1 MEEPEQPH
9 RLSQRQPAR
18 RGRPGLPTLQ
28 KALRAAAKCLQIE
41 RSLRHRIETREQQLR
56 LLRRHDPGGVRE
68 QIDTECEELRRL
80 LLQNGRVLATA
91 LETAQAI
98 NETLPEPIDVDARLM
113 TELSALERQVL
124 TA

>member
-1 MEEPEQPH
+1 MTVHQ
-9 RLSQRQPAR
+9 LSQRRPTR

-28 KALRAAAKCLQIE
+28 KALRTAARCIQIE

-56 LLRRHDPGGVRE
+56 LLRRHDPGAVRK

-80 LLQNGRVLATA
+80 LLQNGHVLAAA

-98 NETLPEPIDVDARLM
+98 NETLPEPIDADARLM
-113 TELSALERQVL
+113 TELSALQRKVL